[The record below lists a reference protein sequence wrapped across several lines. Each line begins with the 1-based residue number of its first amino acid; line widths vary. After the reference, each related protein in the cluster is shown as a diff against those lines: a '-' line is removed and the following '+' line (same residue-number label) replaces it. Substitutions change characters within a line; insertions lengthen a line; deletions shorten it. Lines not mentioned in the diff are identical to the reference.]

1 MLTKRVVIITTISV
15 LVSLVLTH
23 AFVTFLMDGAGGRLS
38 LVPGLIIPL
47 IIAPVA
53 SIWIQ
58 KINDR
63 AAALE
68 QEKLEH
74 ASKLALLGEM
84 TASIVHE
91 INQPLSAVKL
101 VAQGLQRRSSADAE
115 RTLEQLPAKLDKI
128 VRQIDRVTEICALIR
143 KSSRIDSES
152 NLSASVKTVIH
163 DSFEL
168 IGPQL
173 KAAKIEFSAIIEDEL
188 PTAAIHPGKLEQV
201 MLNLTTNARDAL
213 LASSQPSLW
222 IKVEAY
228 YDGSI
233 VIKFEDSAGGIPP
246 QALVK
251 IFDSFFTTKPAGEG
265 TGIGL
270 SLSKN
275 FIETAGGAIEVCNTS
290 NGALFTIRI
299 PANAKP
305 QHGAQNLAERL

>member
-1 MLTKRVVIITTISV
+1 MLTERVVIITTISV

-101 VAQGLQRRSSADAE
+101 VAQGLQRRSPADAE

-143 KSSRIDSES
+143 KSSRVDSES

-213 LASSQPSLW
+213 LGTSQPSLW

-299 PANAKP
+299 PANA
-305 QHGAQNLAERL
+305 

>member
-143 KSSRIDSES
+143 KSSRVDGES

-299 PANAKP
+299 PANA
-305 QHGAQNLAERL
+305 

>member
-1 MLTKRVVIITTISV
+1 MLTKRVIIITTISV

-143 KSSRIDSES
+143 KSSRVDSES

-299 PANAKP
+299 PANA
-305 QHGAQNLAERL
+305 

>member
-1 MLTKRVVIITTISV
+1 MLTKRVIIITTISV

-143 KSSRIDSES
+143 KSSRVDSES

-275 FIETAGGAIEVCNTS
+275 FIETAGGAIDVCNTS

-299 PANAKP
+299 PANA
-305 QHGAQNLAERL
+305 

>member
-15 LVSLVLTH
+15 LVSLVLTQ
-23 AFVTFLMDGAGGRLS
+23 AFVTFLLDGVGGGLS

-47 IIAPVA
+47 IIAPIA
-53 SIWIQ
+53 TIWVQ

-101 VAQGLQRRSSADAE
+101 VAQGLQRRSPADAE

-143 KSSRIDSES
+143 KSSRVDSES
-152 NLSASVKTVIH
+152 NLSASVETVIH

-173 KAAKIEFSAIIEDEL
+173 KAANIEFSAMIEDAL

-213 LASSQPSLW
+213 LGSSQPSLW

-275 FIETAGGAIEVCNTS
+275 FIETAGGTIDVCNTS
-290 NGALFTIRI
+290 AGALFTIRI
-299 PANAKP
+299 PANA
-305 QHGAQNLAERL
+305 QT

>member
-143 KSSRIDSES
+143 KSSRVDSES
-152 NLSASVKTVIH
+152 NLSASVETVIH

-299 PANAKP
+299 PANA
-305 QHGAQNLAERL
+305 

>member
-1 MLTKRVVIITTISV
+1 MSV

-143 KSSRIDSES
+143 KSSRVDSES

-213 LASSQPSLW
+213 LGSSQPSLW

-299 PANAKP
+299 PANA
-305 QHGAQNLAERL
+305 

>member
-1 MLTKRVVIITTISV
+1 M
-15 LVSLVLTH
+15 
-23 AFVTFLMDGAGGRLS
+23 
-38 LVPGLIIPL
+38 PGLIIPL

-143 KSSRIDSES
+143 KSSRVDSES

-299 PANAKP
+299 PANA
-305 QHGAQNLAERL
+305 

>member
-1 MLTKRVVIITTISV
+1 MLTKRVIIITTMSV

-143 KSSRIDSES
+143 KSSRVDSES

-299 PANAKP
+299 PANA
-305 QHGAQNLAERL
+305 

>member
-143 KSSRIDSES
+143 KSSRVDSES

-173 KAAKIEFSAIIEDEL
+173 KAANIEFSAMIEDEL

-299 PANAKP
+299 PANA
-305 QHGAQNLAERL
+305 

>member
-15 LVSLVLTH
+15 LVSLVLTQ
-23 AFVTFLMDGAGGRLS
+23 AFVTFLMDGVGGRLS

-143 KSSRIDSES
+143 KSSRVDSES

-173 KAAKIEFSAIIEDEL
+173 KAANIEFSAMIEDEL

-213 LASSQPSLW
+213 LGSSQPSLW

-299 PANAKP
+299 PANA
-305 QHGAQNLAERL
+305 

>member
-143 KSSRIDSES
+143 KSSRVDSES

-299 PANAKP
+299 PANA
-305 QHGAQNLAERL
+305 

>member
-1 MLTKRVVIITTISV
+1 MLTERVVIITTISV

-143 KSSRIDSES
+143 KSSRVDSES

-305 QHGAQNLAERL
+305 QHGAQNLSERL

>member
-143 KSSRIDSES
+143 KSSRVDSES

-275 FIETAGGAIEVCNTS
+275 FIETAGGAIDVCNTS

-299 PANAKP
+299 PANA
-305 QHGAQNLAERL
+305 